1 MIPAFRLLARF
12 RKLRGTRF
20 DLFGMTAERKLE
32 RALIAEFEEN
42 VEILLQHLSLHNI
55 GLAIEIVNEYLEIRG
70 YGPVKQAA
78 AEAADARREEL
89 LAALSSPAPRKKR
102 AA

>member
-1 MIPAFRLLARF
+1 LLDPFRFSA
-12 RKLRGTRF
+12 
-20 DLFGMTAERKLE
+20 DRKLE
-32 RALIAEFEEN
+32 RRLIADYEAMLDEVIERLTRDTHGVA
-42 VEILLQHLSLHNI
+42 VE
-55 GLAIEIVNEYLEIRG
+55 LATLPQDIRG

-78 AEAADARREEL
+78 AEVADARREEL